1 MFTIGQFS
9 NLSQVSIKTLRFYD
23 ECELLKPT
31 YTDAATGYR
40 FYSAN
45 LLRRLNRILV
55 FKELGFSLNEI
66 AFLLDGDLPTAKVK
80 EMLQV
85 KQAEMK
91 QQIAR
96 KKARLA
102 QVEAW
107 LGEIE
112 TEGGVPKYEIIVKKS
127 APRLVASVR
136 GTIAD
141 YAESAELFGE
151 ISDYLKK
158 HQVKK
163 QFGSLWHVC
172 AGQGREL
179 DCEAF
184 IFLEKPV
191 PGNKRIKVYELPAA
205 TVASVVYQGG
215 DEEGEQAYAAG
226 KTWIKTRGFRI
237 AAPKRELYWQGD
249 VMRDDVSGI
258 TEIQFP
264 ILKS

>member
-9 NLSQVSIKTLRFYD
+9 TLSQISVKTLRFYD

-31 YTDAATGYR
+31 YTDAGSGYR
-40 FYSAN
+40 YYSAN

-55 FKELGFSLNEI
+55 FKELGFSLSEI
-66 AFLLDGDLPTAKVK
+66 AFLLDGDLSA
-80 EMLQV
+80 EQV
-85 KQAEMK
+85 KKRLQAKQLEMK
-91 QQIAR
+91 QKIAR
-96 KKARLA
+96 EKTRLA

-112 TEGGVPKYEIIVKKS
+112 TRGSVPKYEIIVKKS

-136 GTIAD
+136 GKLAD

-172 AGQGREL
+172 AGQERQM

-191 PGNKRIKVYELPAA
+191 AGNDRIKVYELPAA
-205 TVASVVYQGG
+205 TVASVIYQGG
-215 DEEGEQAYAAG
+215 DEEGKQAYAAG
-226 KTWIKTRGFRI
+226 KTWIKTRGYRI

-249 VMRDDVSGI
+249 VMQDDVSGI

>member
-9 NLSQVSIKTLRFYD
+9 TLSQISIKTLRFYD

-40 FYSAN
+40 YYSAN

-55 FKELGFSLNEI
+55 FKELGFSLSEI
-66 AFLLDGDLPTAKVK
+66 AFLLDGDLPAAQVK
-80 EMLQV
+80 DMLQA
-85 KQAEMK
+85 KQSEMK

-96 KKARLA
+96 EKARLA

-112 TEGGVPKYEIIVKKS
+112 AEGSVPKYEIIVKKS

-151 ISDYLKK
+151 INDYMGKY
-158 HQVKK
+158 QVKK
-163 QFGSLWHVC
+163 QFGSLWHIC

-191 PGNKRIKVYELPAA
+191 PGNKRINVFELPVA
-205 TVASVVYQGG
+205 TVASVIYQGG
-215 DEEGEQAYAAG
+215 DEVGEQAYAAG
-226 KTWIKTRGFRI
+226 KTWIKTRGYRI